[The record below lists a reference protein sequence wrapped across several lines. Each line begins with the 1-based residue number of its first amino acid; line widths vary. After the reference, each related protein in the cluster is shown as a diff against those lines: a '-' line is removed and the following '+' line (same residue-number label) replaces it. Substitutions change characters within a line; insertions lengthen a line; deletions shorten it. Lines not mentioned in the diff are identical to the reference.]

1 MGDHVA
7 IAYSTSSED
16 DVDEVTIPEEP
27 MAPLYNGTPRR
38 L

>member
-1 MGDHVA
+1 MGDRVA
-7 IAYSTSSED
+7 IAYSTSSKD

-27 MAPLYNGTPRR
+27 VAPLCDGTPRR